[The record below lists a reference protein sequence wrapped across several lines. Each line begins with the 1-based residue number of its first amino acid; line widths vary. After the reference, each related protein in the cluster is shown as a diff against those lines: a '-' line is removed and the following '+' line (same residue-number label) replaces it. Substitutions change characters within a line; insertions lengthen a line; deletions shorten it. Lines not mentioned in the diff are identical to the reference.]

1 MSEHKEDQEKKFS
14 RVLKE
19 LGLDQSHVHKGTL
32 NTGDTPGPTYF
43 STDPEFKSAI
53 KPAIVSIK
61 RLDDLKHVIGN
72 FVVPGDKGS
81 TKAEHEIPE
90 PWPGEKNEIDPSEL
104 REKEEGDIH
113 QALRVYLLGDS
124 DRVES
129 YKNIIE
135 KRYFPMEAAVFT
147 GEDIVVSKDHPL
159 IIKSQGH
166 NPAIVNY
173 GTITLEP
180 GGEIICETNVIMS
193 VQKFVKSGPSTAR

>member
-1 MSEHKEDQEKKFS
+1 MSEHKEKSEKKITL
-14 RVLKE
+14 VLKE
-19 LGLDQSHVHKGTL
+19 LGLDQSHVHKGVL

-53 KPAIVSIK
+53 KLYTVSIK
-61 RLDDLKHVIGN
+61 RLDDLKHLIGN
-72 FVVPGDKGS
+72 FVEPDDEGR
-81 TKAEHEIPE
+81 TKAEHAIPE
-90 PWPGEKNEIDPSEL
+90 PWPDEKNNIDPSEL
-104 REKEEGDIH
+104 REKEERDIH

-124 DRVES
+124 DRVKS

-135 KRYFPMEAAVFT
+135 KRYFPVEAAVFT
-147 GEDIVVSKDHPL
+147 GEDIVVTKDHPL

-180 GGEIICETNVIMS
+180 GGQIICETNVIMA
-193 VQKFVKSGPSTAR
+193 VQKFVKAGPNADG